1 MAIEQFQPS
10 KPKLTPPPR
19 PATETAAEDRFR
31 LDLLIGD
38 LLRNWYFVL
47 GAGLAALLLAVVVL
61 AAKGPTYTATMI
73 VTPGTDSALNKV
85 QFYGNSYSFADDT
98 PILGRF
104 GGAKPNHFD
113 EFIVLL
119 NSNRIAEVLEDR
131 HAAARLLFP
140 QLWDQEKQAWRKPD
154 DLVFQVM
161 AFGRGLF
168 GYPEWQVPD
177 AKNVRQYLR
186 RNLDVSPVSRGAMR
200 EVSLSGK
207 DPEHLAQILVWLFD
221 NTSGLLRDER
231 NAALRHNIAYLQD
244 RLAQARIDIYRES
257 LISLLADQERQLM
270 LSQADQPFGAVLLEP
285 PVKPDAPSGPDP
297 LLLLVIA
304 GLAGLG
310 LGGLLVLSVTLP
322 RRRSAAA
329 RTASRHGPGSPA

>member
-19 PATETAAEDRFR
+19 QTRETLAEGRFR

-38 LLRNWYFVL
+38 LLRNWYLVL
-47 GAGLAALLLAVVVL
+47 GAGLAALLLAAVVL
-61 AAKGPTYTATMI
+61 ALKGPTYTATMI

-85 QFYGNSYSFADDT
+85 QFYGNSYSFADDS
-98 PILGRF
+98 PILSRF

-119 NSNRIAEVLEDR
+119 NSNRIAEVLEER

-140 QLWDQEKQAWRKPD
+140 SLWDQETQAWRKPNG
-154 DLVFQVM
+154 L
-161 AFGRGLF
+161 AFRVKAFARGFF
-168 GYPEWQVPD
+168 GYPEWQVPS
-177 AKNVRQYLR
+177 AKNVRQYLQ
-186 RNLDVSPVSRGAMR
+186 RNLDVSPLSRGGMR
-200 EVSLSGK
+200 SVSLSGK
-207 DPEHLAQILVWLFD
+207 DPEHLAQILRWLFE
-221 NTSGLLRDER
+221 NTSGLLREER
-231 NAALRHNIAYLQD
+231 NAALRQNIAYLQD

-297 LLLLVIA
+297 LLLLVVA
-304 GLAGLG
+304 ALAGLG
-310 LGGLLVLSVTLP
+310 LGDLLVLSVTLP
-322 RRRSAAA
+322 RRRAAAA
-329 RTASRHGPGSPA
+329 RTATRHDLGTSA